1 MYLQHYS
8 LSQQLLNFTLASF
21 TLIFI
26 YFKFTPMFAKVYQM
40 APLFSQKHVEDGNEG
55 KKAKNLMK
63 K

>member
-1 MYLQHYS
+1 
-8 LSQQLLNFTLASF
+8 
-21 TLIFI
+21 
-26 YFKFTPMFAKVYQM
+26 MFAKVYQM